1 MTNTL
6 ATLSSTSF
14 RQETLLPETTMAIR
28 IPLLKFIFFQGEGKY
43 RGNFNLNFLLIWVCY
58 LSLINGT
65 ESYCYRKS
73 KSNTRKNGGFL
84 IESQILLAGECA
96 YFANDLG
103 DFMIIPVGFG
113 VFFMFP
119 FKNSNTCKNMY

>member
-1 MTNTL
+1 MEL
-6 ATLSSTSF
+6 KVI
-14 RQETLLPETTMAIR
+14 AIEN
-28 IPLLKFIFFQGEGKY
+28 P
-43 RGNFNLNFLLIWVCY
+43 
-58 LSLINGT
+58 SPT
-65 ESYCYRKS
+65 P
-73 KSNTRKNGGFL
+73 
-84 IESQILLAGECA
+84 GECA